1 MALLGSW
8 LEINLEMIRK
18 INYYWRLFATAVAFT
33 LFGLGGV
40 IVPLLALPFLY
51 LLPGGVSKR
60 QTFARKL
67 VHCTF
72 RIYIH
77 IMRLLGILT
86 WKIDNLERLQ
96 QPSILVLANHPTL
109 LDVVFLVAFIPNA
122 DCIVKSRLKMNPAMR
137 GFVALTG
144 YIANDS
150 AETMIDSA
158 RRSLQQ
164 GSALIIFPEGTR
176 TKPGEELS
184 FQRGAANIIVRTGFV
199 PTPVIINCEPATL
212 SKQHKWYHIPK
223 ERKFHLSFRVLDEI
237 GMDKFMELSPS
248 LGARHLTRYL
258 EDFFAVNLLTN
269 ENKKT

>member
-1 MALLGSW
+1 M
-8 LEINLEMIRK
+8 RK
-18 INYYWRLFATAVAFT
+18 INYYWRLIATAIAFS

-40 IVPLLALPFLY
+40 ILPLLALPILY
-51 LLPGGVSKR
+51 LLPGGTLKR
-60 QTFARKL
+60 QIYARKL
-67 VHCTF
+67 VHWTF
-72 RIYIH
+72 RIYIQ

-86 WKIDNLERLQ
+86 WRIDSLERLQ
-96 QPSILVLANHPTL
+96 RPGILVLANHPTL

-144 YIANDS
+144 YITNDS

-158 RRSLQQ
+158 KRSLQR

-176 TKPGEELS
+176 SKSGQVLS
-184 FQRGAANIIVRTGFV
+184 FQRGAANIIIRAGLI

-223 ERKFHLSFRVLDEI
+223 ERKFHLSFRVLDDLE
-237 GMDKFMELSPS
+237 MNKFMALSPS

-258 EDFFAVNLLTN
+258 EDFFAIKLHIN
-269 ENKKT
+269 EHEIT